1 MNSQTKV
8 CQNCKHGFTIEP
20 EDFQFY
26 EKIKVP
32 PPLNCPL
39 CRKKRRMGH
48 LMRVPKFFKKKCS
61 APGHSEEVVTV
72 YPPDSPHKIY
82 DFDFYQSDGWD
93 PLDYGRE
100 VELDRSF
107 LEQFRE
113 FFFEM
118 PHLPLERDPSA
129 LNCEYTLGGRH
140 GKNNYY
146 ASMTYATTD
155 SQYCMDA
162 RFCKDVFDCNLIN
175 NCELCYEATGSDKCN
190 NCCFVDY
197 CENCIDSYFLYDC
210 KNCSNCYFS
219 YNLRNKSYVF
229 KNEQLS
235 KEEYEKRIKEIDF
248 GNGREI
254 EKQKISFKEFCDN
267 ALRRSVH
274 NVNVAN
280 CVGDG
285 LTESKNCHFA
295 LRGSKGE
302 DLKYCDIFISTKDSM
317 DLLNSADG
325 ENNYESVVVF
335 GSNNRF
341 CMYCRNVE
349 SSEFCVECRNCSN
362 CFGCIGLRNKKFHI
376 FNKPFP
382 EDKYW
387 VKVNEIK
394 SKMSERGEYGE
405 FFPLEMGFMPYQ
417 SSFGQMYFPL
427 NGELAGK
434 MGIPWYAEPVLRLS
448 TEEVLKNDDLPTNIV
463 DARDDILQ
471 RTITCEESGAP
482 YRLTKMELDFYR
494 RMNLPVPRKHPW
506 RRMQD
511 RIKREHGIIL
521 YPFLCPQCAETS
533 WSVYNEEDQ
542 KRYRIYCEKCYLKEV
557 A

>member
-1 MNSQTKV
+1 M
-8 CQNCKHGFTIEP
+8 
-20 EDFQFY
+20 
-26 EKIKVP
+26 
-32 PPLNCPL
+32 
-39 CRKKRRMGH
+39 
-48 LMRVPKFFKKKCS
+48 
-61 APGHSEEVVTV
+61 
-72 YPPDSPHKIY
+72 
-82 DFDFYQSDGWD
+82 
-93 PLDYGRE
+93 
-100 VELDRSF
+100 
-107 LEQFRE
+107 
-113 FFFEM
+113 
-118 PHLPLERDPSA
+118 
-129 LNCEYTLGGRH
+129 
-140 GKNNYY
+140 
-146 ASMTYATTD
+146 
-155 SQYCMDA
+155 
-162 RFCKDVFDCNLIN
+162 
-175 NCELCYEATGSDKCN
+175 
-190 NCCFVDY
+190 
-197 CENCIDSYFLYDC
+197 
-210 KNCSNCYFS
+210 
-219 YNLRNKSYVF
+219 F